1 MGVAGKIVAVANSSL
16 TDLLDYLA
24 QELIRRKQPARPLK
38 AGIDGRCAAGKTV
51 LANALATVLS
61 RTGLKVLR
69 PSVDGFHH
77 PRERRYQKGEYSAPG
92 YYEDA
97 FDYQAV
103 IDCLLGPLSGNTFPV
118 MCRQVAHDVRT
129 DLPEEAP
136 PVSVGADSILLFEGL
151 FLFRRGLNAYW
162 DFRILLDVD
171 PETSLSR
178 ALKRDV
184 VDPADIV
191 RRKYELRYEPAWQMY
206 VREEDPASK
215 ADVILD
221 NRDFTHPAI
230 LKPAGLL

>member
-1 MGVAGKIVAVANSSL
+1 
-16 TDLLDYLA
+16 
-24 QELIRRKQPARPLK
+24 
-38 AGIDGRCAAGKTV
+38 
-51 LANALATVLS
+51 
-61 RTGLKVLR
+61 
-69 PSVDGFHH
+69 
-77 PRERRYQKGEYSAPG
+77 
-92 YYEDA
+92 
-97 FDYQAV
+97 
-103 IDCLLGPLSGNTFPV
+103 
-118 MCRQVAHDVRT
+118 MCRQVAHDLRT